1 MNMIIGF
8 FSGLAASMG
17 LGGGFVL
24 LVYLTGFTECGQLE
38 AQGINLVFFLPIAL
52 LSLIIHTKNKLVE
65 WRLIPV
71 MAGVGVLGVAGGAL
85 LAAAVD
91 EGILRKLFAAL
102 LIFVAVREIFH
113 KARNKSG
120 NGKA

>member
-1 MNMIIGF
+1 MNILIGF
-8 FSGLAASMG
+8 LSGLAASMG

-24 LVYLTGFTECGQLE
+24 LVYLTAFTECGQLE

-52 LSLIIHTKNKLVE
+52 LSLIIHTKNKLVD

-71 MAGVGVLGVAGGAL
+71 MAGVGIVGVIAGVLIAG
-85 LAAAVD
+85 AVD

-113 KARNKSG
+113 KSDK
-120 NGKA
+120 KAH